1 MPTTILVT
9 VPTLAPAGLDV
20 LRAEGC
26 RVLFTSKG
34 GGVPEMLKHLAQEG
48 IDGVISRT
56 LPFGAEAF
64 AAAGPGLK
72 VVSRHGVGFDNVD
85 LAAATARGIP
95 VLIAPAGNG
104 QSVAE
109 LAVGLMLATAR
120 RITVQDAA
128 IRAGTWDRSG
138 NGLQMAGKTLGLV
151 GFGGIGKAV
160 ARAALGLGMRVIA
173 FDPVAAADPDLAVER
188 VDSLAALLLRSHVL
202 SLHVPLTAQTRGLIG
217 AAELAALPRGAVLI
231 NTARGGLVDEAAL
244 VAALESGQLSGAGL
258 DTFASE
264 PLPPTH
270 PLCTR
275 PDVVMTAHMGG
286 STDAA
291 LDATA
296 RTAAQH
302 ALAVIHGRPVNPAV
316 CVNPETLSKT
326 RPELLPNS

>member
-9 VPTLAPAGLDV
+9 VPALAPAGLDV
-20 LRAEGC
+20 LQAEGC
-26 RVLFTSKG
+26 RIVLTSKA
-34 GGVPEMLKHLAQEG
+34 GGVPEVLQHLARERV
-48 IDGVISRT
+48 DGVISRT

-64 AAAGPGLK
+64 AAAGPSLK

-85 LAAATARGIP
+85 VAAATARGIP

-109 LAVGLMLATAR
+109 LALALMLSAAR
-120 RITVQDAA
+120 RITVQNAA

-138 NGLQMAGKTLGLV
+138 NGLQLSGKTLGLV

-160 ARAALGLGMRVIA
+160 ARGALGLGMRVIA
-173 FDPVAAADPDLAVER
+173 FDPVAKPEPGLAVEL
-188 VDSLAALLLRSHVL
+188 VDSLAALLPRSNVL

-217 AAELAALPRGAVLI
+217 AAELAALPRGAVLV
-231 NTARGGLVDEAAL
+231 NTARGGLVDETAL
-244 VAALESGQLSGAGL
+244 AEALASGRLYGAGL
-258 DTFASE
+258 DTFAAE
-264 PLPPTH
+264 PLQPTH
-270 PLCTR
+270 PLCAR

-296 RTAAQH
+296 RTAALH
-302 ALAVIHGRPVNPAV
+302 ALAVIHGRPVDRAV
-316 CVNPETLSKT
+316 CVNPETLKDACS
-326 RPELLPNS
+326 

>member
-9 VPTLAPAGLDV
+9 VPALAPAGLEV
-20 LRAEGC
+20 LQAEGC
-26 RVLFTSKG
+26 HVILTSKG
-34 GGVPEMLKHLAQEG
+34 GGVPEVLRHLARESV
-48 IDGVISRT
+48 DGVISRT

-64 AAAGPGLK
+64 AAAGPSLK

-85 LAAATARGIP
+85 VAAATARGIP

-109 LAVGLMLATAR
+109 LAIGLMLAAAR
-120 RITVQDAA
+120 RITVQNAA

-138 NGLQMAGKTLGLV
+138 NGLQLSGRTLGLV

-160 ARAALGLGMRVIA
+160 ARGALGLGMRVIA
-173 FDPVAAADPDLAVER
+173 FDPVARPEPGLAVEM
-188 VDSLAALLLRSHVL
+188 VEDLATLLPRSNFL

-217 AAELAALPRGAVLI
+217 AAELAALPRGAVVV

-244 VAALESGQLSGAGL
+244 VAALASSHLSGAGL
-258 DTFASE
+258 DTFATE

-296 RTAAQH
+296 RTAALH
-302 ALAVIHGRPVNPAV
+302 ALAIIHGRPVDRAV
-316 CVNPETLSKT
+316 CVNPETLKDVRS
-326 RPELLPNS
+326 